1 MDWHAIDKSREVHEF
16 LAKID
21 HELPLVQSVFLVD
34 PEGYNSASSRAFPMT
49 PYDLRDR
56 EYYIEAKKGD
66 DRLYVR
72 RSSAR

>member
-1 MDWHAIDKSREVHEF
+1 MDWQTIDKSREVHEF

-56 EYYIEAKKGD
+56 EYY
-66 DRLYVR
+66 
-72 RSSAR
+72 SSNRTCGFPAPNVVHHI